1 MSKCN
6 KKELVNL
13 EALTG
18 FNLRIVGADGG
29 TLDEVGT
36 YAVDRQCRS
45 RLELILLSC
54 ARTLAYMFRFCI
66 GNRAERKHY
75 MAQLR
80 DFHRKLG
87 DFINQ
92 CE

>member
-1 MSKCN
+1 M
-6 KKELVNL
+6 KEKTNTEIVNL
-13 EALTG
+13 DALTG
-18 FNLRIVGADGG
+18 FNLQIVGADGG

-36 YAVDRQCRS
+36 YAADNQSRS

-54 ARTLAYMFRFCI
+54 ARTLAYMFRFCL
-66 GNRAERKHY
+66 GNKAERKHY
-75 MAQLR
+75 MAHLR

-92 CE
+92 CG